1 MQKPGSG
8 RPKEMTEEL
17 KLQIRKV
24 MEEEDEDVMEVSAF
38 YIWEKLPCLNGIC
51 LRSVQ
56 QVVTDVRRER
66 EQTAKTKSDSNNNG

>member
-1 MQKPGSG
+1 
-8 RPKEMTEEL
+8 
-17 KLQIRKV
+17 

-66 EQTAKTKSDSNNNG
+66 EQMAKTKSDSNNNSYLHGRCALVRAILLWM